1 VVQGLDFR
9 WRAKTI
15 MDLKI
20 VSLIGMIKSD
30 ELRKKALG
38 EWASSGASLHRKAQ
52 KQKTF
57 FQT

>member
-1 VVQGLDFR
+1 
-9 WRAKTI
+9 

-20 VSLIGMIKSD
+20 VSLTGMMKFV

-57 FQT
+57 FKT